1 MPIQW
6 HPRFHPKCVSRSK
19 SNRSNGTLSA
29 FHILQEHAHRR
40 ARHRRSQNHFDTI
53 FAGISS
59 STHNQ
64 FHDDQTF
71 LDESISLQRWNFARQ
86 CANNFHRF
94 RPLQSDH
101 RCRFSLIL
109 ELEIHVAFH
118 SGKVC
123 QQLQTIRCVAHHQI
137 L

>member
-6 HPRFHPKCVSRSK
+6 HSRFHPKCVSSSK

-29 FHILQEHAHRR
+29 FHILQEHAHRCTS
-40 ARHRRSQNHFDTI
+40 HRRSQNHFDTI
-53 FAGISS
+53 FAGISG

-64 FHDDQTF
+64 FHDDQTL
-71 LDESISLQRWNFARQ
+71 LDESISLQHGNFARQ

-94 RPLQSDH
+94 RPLQRDH
-101 RCRFSLIL
+101 RRRFSLIL
-109 ELEIHVAFH
+109 EFEIHIAFYR
-118 SGKVC
+118 GEVC